1 MRVGKKK
8 AKFQWSRDEDNPEG
22 VVHIKE
28 RQTWAD
34 QDQSNKRITAL
45 ALALSKLKLEKMDLL
60 TLEDDLRDTLLEAH
74 RIRNKGRVKGGM
86 RRHMLLLASVIR
98 DQEPEDLERLFKET
112 SALLNYDF

>member
-1 MRVGKKK
+1 MGKKK

-28 RQTWAD
+28 RRTWSD
-34 QDQSNKRITAL
+34 QDQSNKRIIAL
-45 ALALSKLKLEKMDLL
+45 ALALSKLKPEKIAKL
-60 TLEDDLRDTLLEAH
+60 TLEQDLKDTLEEAL
-74 RIRNKGRVKGGM
+74 RLRNKGVKGGM

-112 SALLNYDF
+112 SELLNYTF